1 MILSTREQYE
11 YFESVNG
18 EKMEEAKEIITRVK
32 NELGINFTGLKI
44 ADVGCGEG
52 QKPNEMTKSGGTV
65 YGVDPFE
72 SAIGWGSKEKGFIK
86 PEQAFAC
93 FAQDLPSHLFG
104 TFDLATMFR
113 YRVCP
118 RNMIP
123 GVGDSSFYCG
133 SDVNDIQLQVTKTL
147 AKLIKPD
154 GMVII
159 ELVNNM
165 EESYLFWPT
174 NACTPLMYQIK
185 KAFAEAEYTETSN
198 RYSMFIVAKKPF
210 DAEVIDRLKFTDV
223 CMPETDEEFYARQ
236 EELVN
241 LGCFYDGSKSP
252 FEFIIDEKS
261 KRLRCIP
268 KIKC

>member
-1 MILSTREQYE
+1 MTLSTREQYE
-11 YFESVNG
+11 YFELVNK
-18 EKMEEAKEIITRVK
+18 EKMEEAKEVIARIK
-32 NELGINFTGLKI
+32 NELGINFTALKI

-52 QKPNEMTKSGGTV
+52 QKPSEMTKSGGIV

-104 TFDLATMFR
+104 TFDLVTMFR

-123 GVGDSSFYCG
+123 GVGDSSFYYG
-133 SDVNDIQLQVTKTL
+133 ADLNDIQLQVTKAL

-174 NACTPLMYQIK
+174 NVCAPLMYQIK
-185 KAFAEAEYTETSN
+185 KAFAEAEYVETSN
-198 RYSMFIVAKKPF
+198 RHSFFIIAKKPF
-210 DAEVIDRLKFTDV
+210 AEAVINELEFADV
-223 CMPETDEEFYARQ
+223 CMPKTAEEFYIRQ
-236 EELVN
+236 EELVA
-241 LGCFYDGSKSP
+241 LGCFYTGSNSP
-252 FEFIIDEKS
+252 FQFVVDREE
-261 KRLRCIP
+261 KRLKCVP
-268 KIKC
+268 KR